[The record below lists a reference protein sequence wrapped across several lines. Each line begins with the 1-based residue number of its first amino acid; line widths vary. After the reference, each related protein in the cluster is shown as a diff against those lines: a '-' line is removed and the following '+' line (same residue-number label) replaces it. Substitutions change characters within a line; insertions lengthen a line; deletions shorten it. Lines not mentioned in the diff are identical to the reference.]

1 MYKHFLSVG
10 GLTLLS
16 RVTGF
21 IRDVLLGAV
30 LGAGALAD
38 AFFVAFRLPNHFRAI
53 FGEGAFN
60 SAYVPSYARVLQ
72 TEGPGEAKH
81 FASQIFTVLLLSQVV
96 LLVLALLFTPELV
109 RLLAHGFEDDP
120 AKFDNAVF
128 LTRITFPYLLCVTL
142 VTLHSGTL
150 NANRLFAT
158 AAFNPVILN
167 IVMIAFLAVAFLFPN
182 AAVASAVGV
191 TVSGILQLASM
202 MMAARRRGL
211 LERPVRPRWTADVRQ
226 FFGALGPAVIG
237 SAGVQIAIFADTIIA
252 SMLPTGGLSSIYYA
266 DRIYQLPIGVIG
278 IAAGTVLLPEMTRL
292 IAQRRPKA
300 ALAAQNRTIAL
311 TLALSAPFFVAFVL
325 VPDTIMQGVFLRGR
339 FTPQAAEA
347 SAAVLKAYGF
357 GLLAVVLIRSAVASF
372 QARGDTRTPMVASLL
387 AVGCNVA
394 LKLLLFK
401 RFGAVGLATATAV
414 GAWINVAILSGL
426 ALRAGTMRFDD
437 TLVRVAL
444 AVDAAAAA
452 MGGATILLDPPLAA
466 FTSGHRL
473 GSELHLTALAG
484 LAAIIY
490 AAALVFIL
498 RLAGIDLGRLVRRG
512 DNLANRAVLPAAR
525 VAEPA
530 PRPL

>member
-1 MYKHFLSVG
+1 MLKHFLSVG

-21 IRDVLLGAV
+21 ARDVLLGAV

-72 TEGPGEAKH
+72 TEGASEAKH
-81 FASQIFTVLLLSQVV
+81 FASQIFTILLLSQIM
-96 LLVLALLFTPELV
+96 LLVLALVFTPDFV

-150 NANRLFAT
+150 NAHRLFAS

-191 TVSGILQLASM
+191 TVSGVLQLASM
-202 MMAARRRGL
+202 MVAARRRGL

-266 DRIYQLPIGVIG
+266 DRLYQLPIGVIG

-292 IAQRRPKA
+292 IAQGRAAA
-300 ALAAQNRTIAL
+300 ALAAQNRTMAL
-311 TLALSAPFFVAFVL
+311 TLALSAPFFVGFVL
-325 VPDTIMQGVFLRGR
+325 APNTIMQGVFLRGR
-339 FTPQAAEA
+339 FTPEAAQA
-347 SAAVLKAYGF
+347 SAAVLRAYGF
-357 GLLAVVLIRSAVASF
+357 GLLAVVLIRSAVSSF
-372 QARGDTRTPMVASLL
+372 QARGNTRTPMVASLV
-387 AVGCNVA
+387 AVACNVA
-394 LKLLLFK
+394 LKLLLF
-401 RFGAVGLATATAV
+401 RQFGAVGLATATAV
-414 GAWINVAILSGL
+414 GAWVNLALLSAL
-426 ALRAGTMRFDD
+426 ALRDGTMRFDD
-437 TLVRVAL
+437 VVVKIAVAVDIAAVAL
-444 AVDAAAAA
+444 
-452 MGGATILLDPPLAA
+452 GATTMVLDPRLAA
-466 FTSGHRL
+466 VVSDLRF
-473 GSELHLTALAG
+473 GSELHLSVLAG
-484 LAAIIY
+484 LG
-490 AAALVFIL
+490 ALVYAGVLMSAL
-498 RLAGIDLGRLVRRG
+498 RFAGMTLGRLTRPKDTGSKRST
-512 DNLANRAVLPAAR
+512 LPATR
-525 VAEPA
+525 VA
-530 PRPL
+530 